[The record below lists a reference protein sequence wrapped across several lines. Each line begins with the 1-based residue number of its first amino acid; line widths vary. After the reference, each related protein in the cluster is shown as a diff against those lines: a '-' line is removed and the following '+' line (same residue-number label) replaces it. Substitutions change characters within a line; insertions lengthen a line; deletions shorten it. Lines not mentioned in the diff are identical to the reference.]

1 VLVRS
6 IRRILAAWPVWC
18 RASAPAA
25 TPAEQA
31 ILDRDAHW
39 NAVLAAH
46 DLDGVVGMY
55 SPDASLMPPNA
66 PRVEGEALRATWKAM
81 LGAPGMKLVLKPEV
95 VTVAVS
101 GDLATDRGSYVLNID
116 GAPEDRGKYV
126 VVWKKVGGEWKA
138 FQDIF
143 NSDLPAAKP
152 AE

>member
-1 VLVRS
+1 M
-6 IRRILAAWPVWC
+6 RIAFIAAVAGGLAGVA
-18 RASAPAA
+18 AAA

-81 LGAPGMKLVLKPEV
+81 LGAPGMKLVLKPEA
-95 VTVAVS
+95 VTVAGS
-101 GDLATDRGSYVLNID
+101 GDLATDRGTYVLNID

>member
-1 VLVRS
+1 
-6 IRRILAAWPVWC
+6 
-18 RASAPAA
+18 
-25 TPAEQA
+25 
-31 ILDRDAHW
+31 
-39 NAVLAAH
+39 
-46 DLDGVVGMY
+46 M
-55 SPDASLMPPNA
+55 
-66 PRVEGEALRATWKAM
+66 
-81 LGAPGMKLVLKPEV
+81 
-95 VTVAVS
+95 VTVAGS